1 MSLLDLQKI
10 IPMGSV
16 AGCTH
21 FPSHSPLFT
30 NLLPLIHGI
39 WIWYFPT
46 FQLMTIELCLIY
58 YPLKQTEML
67 LKRNWGLW
75 LKVFPSGKFDSWSK
89 WILHT
94 SFRGSYRK
102 LIPPLPHQPQN
113 RPLQFIAETAPPFD
127 NLRQHLT
134 VCPRN
139 LSQYLSQRLWWEVWI
154 LHRYRAWHMA
164 FRVWFP
170 PPPPKFQR
178 PF

>member
-102 LIPPLPHQPQN
+102 LSPPLPHQPQY
-113 RPLQFIAETAPPFD
+113 RPLQIIAETAPPFD

-139 LSQYLSQRLWWEVWI
+139 LSQYLSQRLYWEVWI
-154 LHRYRAWHMA
+154 LHSYWGFSTWRFGFDSRHLH
-164 FRVWFP
+164 
-170 PPPPKFQR
+170 QR
-178 PF
+178 SVGY